1 LRKLVATP
9 LAKSA
14 GWLSHIAPTFRV
26 HTLVLIEWFL
36 LGSKSMRVSRRGVSI
51 LEVMMAM
58 VVLAIALVGSLA
70 ALQRGLTESRLGQNR
85 QQKVMLADAAL
96 QRQRL
101 MDKTTFFTSTIEPD
115 SSLRFVGSVFNARP
129 GTDITAQPVG
139 TGVWIVDP
147 TTSGDPNDL
156 SQGAYFNVLPDGTIT
171 RATGIAPGTKC
182 NVVPIG
188 TVCREMYTHQGLPF
202 GATDVMAA
210 GRLPAGTNVATTWVR
225 ITRRMATTQ
234 PAEVDIIMS
243 QVIVQ

>member
-1 LRKLVATP
+1 
-9 LAKSA
+9 
-14 GWLSHIAPTFRV
+14 
-26 HTLVLIEWFL
+26 
-36 LGSKSMRVSRRGVSI
+36 MRVSRRGVSI

-85 QQKVMLADAAL
+85 QQKVMLADATL

-101 MDKTTFFTSTIEPD
+101 MDKTTFFNSTIEPD
-115 SSLRFVGSVFNARP
+115 SSTRFAGPGFNARP
-129 GTDITAQPVG
+129 GLDITTQAVG
-139 TGVWIVDP
+139 TGVWVVDP
-147 TTSGDPNDL
+147 TTSADPNDL

-171 RATGIAPGTKC
+171 RAAVTPGTKC
-182 NVVPIG
+182 NLVPIN

-202 GATDVMAA
+202 GATDVMGA

-225 ITRRMATTQ
+225 ITRRMATNQ

-243 QVIVQ
+243 QVLVQ